1 MHTLSLH
8 DALPIWNPKTIDD
21 IVLPLY
27 DKESNLI
34 YWELSKRLVA
44 DDFEIKFQ
52 SSSDLTNWNN
62 LEVLES
68 QVGPLIEEIKVIQ
81 SSDSKRLFF
90 RIELE
95 KLLP

>member
-1 MHTLSLH
+1 M
-8 DALPIWNPKTIDD
+8 
-21 IVLPLY
+21 
-27 DKESNLI
+27 
-34 YWELSKRLVA
+34 VA
-44 DDFEIKFQ
+44 NDFAIKFQ

-81 SSDSKRLFF
+81 SSNSKRLFF
-90 RIELE
+90 RLKLE

>member
-1 MHTLSLH
+1 
-8 DALPIWNPKTIDD
+8 
-21 IVLPLY
+21 
-27 DKESNLI
+27 LI

-44 DDFEIKFQ
+44 NDFAINFQ